1 MVLIGLALTFGPG
14 PDGWTLSFGEQF
26 DALTAWRLP
35 RVMAAAAAGGML
47 AVAGLLMQRMT
58 GNAMA
63 SPEVLGTG
71 AGAAFGM
78 LTALF
83 VFSEP
88 GRPLQLVAAT
98 AGSFLA
104 LVIVLALGRRSAY
117 APERFLLAGV
127 ALAALFDALIV
138 ILTASG
144 DPRAI
149 LLMTWYSG
157 STYGVDL
164 YQALLTLGVATL
176 LLALSP
182 LYKRWLDIMPLGG
195 AVGTGLGL
203 DVAKTRLAILLLTAA
218 LTAAST
224 LIVGPLTFIGLM
236 APHLATRLGARRA
249 MPQLIAAA
257 LVGMALMVAADWI
270 GRTVVFPRQIPA
282 GIVATLI
289 GGPMLM
295 WLLSRR

>member
-1 MVLIGLALTFGPG
+1 
-14 PDGWTLSFGEQF
+14 
-26 DALTAWRLP
+26 
-35 RVMAAAAAGGML
+35 ML

-78 LTALF
+78 LAALF
-83 VFSEP
+83 IFSEP
-88 GRPLQLVAAT
+88 GRPLQLAAAT

-104 LVIVLALGRRSAY
+104 LVLVLAMGRRAAY
-117 APERFLLAGV
+117 APQRFLLAGV

-149 LLMTWYSG
+149 ILMTWYSG

-164 YQALLTLGVATL
+164 NQALLTAAVAVL
-176 LLALSP
+176 LIALAP
-182 LYKRWLDIMPLGG
+182 LYRRWLDIMPLGG
-195 AVGTGLGL
+195 DVATGLGI
-203 DVAKTRLAILLLTAA
+203 DVAKARLAILLLTAG
-218 LTAAST
+218 LTATST

-236 APHLATRLGARRA
+236 APHLARRLGAMRA
-249 MPQLIAAA
+249 LPQLFAAA
-257 LVGMALMVAADWI
+257 LVGAAIMVAADWL
-270 GRTVVFPRQIPA
+270 GRTLIFPRQIPA